1 MTAAEFKDFC
11 KTLYTKFDNYYCG
24 RLDSKKNKSLGI
36 YSLRNNCKIPIGGED
51 NRKTFEVNF
60 SLLIHWDNN
69 YNNTETQ
76 AKTFQKELQTI
87 QNVMYGD
94 YNINFIQLHF
104 SEPIDVDTDA
114 KGIFERVIEVTVY
127 YSEVIK

>member
-11 KTLYTKFDNYYCG
+11 KTLDTKFDNYYCG

-87 QNVMYGD
+87 QNVAYGD

-127 YSEVIK
+127 YSEVI